1 MQYDVGGQCLAGC
14 GGKVCDEEEEVK
26 QVHLLPLQG
35 KRCRGF
41 APAGEDCLHTLP
53 LQVYHKYKY
62 KCKYKQIQIQV
73 KIQVPLQ
80 GRTLPPNSPPLHHT
94 DLGSEVRTIEMT

>member
-1 MQYDVGGQCLAGC
+1 MEHIMVWQYDVGGQCLAGC

-35 KRCRGF
+35 QRCRGF

-62 KCKYKQIQIQV
+62 KCKYKQIQ
-73 KIQVPLQ
+73 VPLQ
-80 GRTLPPNSPPLHHT
+80 GRTLK
-94 DLGSEVRTIEMT
+94 